1 METIEKRSFVM
12 RSKKFGFAIIAIII
26 LMAVPLVASGK
37 SEGYLVPVTIKK
49 ADRSEIKGY
58 IIFHEDEIKR
68 MGLWVSPGRK
78 KESRHR
84 VLWNSQMGRKD
95 HSNLLEFH
103 QIRFREGGTE
113 VFISYQ
119 RGKEPIDGN
128 NFFSPKGIHFTTSS
142 SNPHVLP
149 QYLHPGN
156 IRWIERTGRPAK
168 IQ

>member
-1 METIEKRSFVM
+1 M
-12 RSKKFGFAIIAIII
+12 RSKKLGFAVIGIII
-26 LMAVPLVASGK
+26 LLSVSPLAFGK
-37 SEGYLVPVTIKK
+37 SESYLVPVTVKK

-58 IIFHEDEIKR
+58 IVFHEDEIKR

-78 KESRHR
+78 KESRR
-84 VLWNSQMGRKD
+84 RFLWASQSGRKD
-95 HSNLLEFH
+95 HSNPLEFH
-103 QIRFREGGTE
+103 QIRFREGGNE
-113 VFISYQ
+113 VFISYR

-128 NFFSPKGIHFTTSS
+128 NFFSPMGIQFTTSS

-149 QYLHPGN
+149 QYLHPGK